1 MQDLKGKNIDWSLY
15 AILDKEFLRN
25 RAIGVLAEDV
35 ISGGAGIIQV
45 RNKISTPIEFYE
57 NVLEVKEVTQHYRIP
72 LIVND
77 RLDIALAAKADGVHL
92 GQKDLPFSHARKL
105 LGDQRLLGASVHTV
119 AEFDLAMEGQPD
131 YLGVGTIFQSKTK
144 SDLKTSGVQFLKIVR
159 TLTNLPLI
167 AIGGITLENAGKVF
181 ESGADG
187 VAVVSSLLDTDDVRK
202 RADDFVKRIKH
213 KKIC

>member
-1 MQDLKGKNIDWSLY
+1 MQDFKEENIDWSLY
-15 AILDKEFLRN
+15 AILDKEFLRS
-25 RAIGVLAEDV
+25 RSIAVLVEDV

-77 RLDIALAAKADGVHL
+77 RLDIALAANADGVHL

-105 LGDQRLLGASVHTV
+105 LGEQRLLGASVHTV
-119 AEFDLAMEGQPD
+119 TEFDLAMEGHPD
-131 YLGVGTIFQSKTK
+131 YLGVGTIFPSKTK
-144 SDLKTSGVQFLKIVR
+144 NHLKASGIQFLKKVR

-187 VAVVSSLLDTDDVRK
+187 VAVVSSLLDTDDVCK